1 MEHLRDREK
10 ALARVNRLAAIAAFA
25 SMLLIAA
32 CSERRTLPVEP
43 EPDRV
48 TYEGVI
54 RPLFEQRC
62 VSCHSG
68 TNPAASYDV
77 STLEGIKG
85 NGTDD
90 IPNAIAG
97 DPQSLLVVKSQ
108 PGGSMNRYYVGQTEV
123 DLVVKWVVE
132 DSLAAN

>member
-1 MEHLRDREK
+1 MEHARNRQK
-10 ALARVNRLAAIAAFA
+10 ALARVNGLAAAAFA
-25 SMLLIAA
+25 WMLLMAA
-32 CSERRTLPVEP
+32 CSERRDLPTAAP

-48 TYEGVI
+48 TYEEVI
-54 RPLFEQRC
+54 QPLFEQRC

-68 TNPAASYDV
+68 SSPAARYDMT
-77 STLEGIKG
+77 TLEGIQG

-108 PGGSMNRYYVGQTEV
+108 PGESMNRYYVGQAEV

-132 DSLAAN
+132 DSLAVN

>member
-1 MEHLRDREK
+1 MGHSKDMERVFVRVNGLAAA
-10 ALARVNRLAAIAAFA
+10 ALAG
-25 SMLLIAA
+25 MLLMAA
-32 CSERRTLPVEP
+32 CSERRGLPTAAP
-43 EPDRV
+43 GPDRV

-54 RPLFEQRC
+54 QPLFEQRC

-68 TNPAASYDV
+68 GSPAASYDMT
-77 STLEGIKG
+77 TLEGIKG
-85 NGTDD
+85 NGSDD
-90 IPNAIAG
+90 TPNAIAG

-108 PGGSMNRYYVGQTEV
+108 PGGSMNRYYVGQAEL